1 MKARKAWLC
10 VGAVAAASLL
20 GQVLAFAPRYAVA
33 APSPSASA
41 ALAPSASASAAPS
54 NAPLGTLAT
63 YAWPTSPSD
72 RPKDEEWSNAT
83 VLSPFKIERGTFE
96 HSTCEPRVVREWV
109 ELKCT
114 PFGDALF
121 SVVWGVAG
129 DLKDVKAWFK
139 MLGELGP
146 PADPTSSI
154 DHIKIGGAAYGT
166 VSFPVRQGSA
176 FVLSLDRL
184 GVDENYDGGI
194 FIGTS
199 QGIVIDVSWVTGEKA
214 PTILF
219 R

>member
-1 MKARKAWLC
+1 
-10 VGAVAAASLL
+10 
-20 GQVLAFAPRYAVA
+20 
-33 APSPSASA
+33 
-41 ALAPSASASAAPS
+41 
-54 NAPLGTLAT
+54 
-63 YAWPTSPSD
+63 
-72 RPKDEEWSNAT
+72 
-83 VLSPFKIERGTFE
+83 
-96 HSTCEPRVVREWV
+96 
-109 ELKCT
+109 
-114 PFGDALF
+114 
-121 SVVWGVAG
+121 VVWGVAG

-146 PADPTSSI
+146 PADPTSSV

-166 VSFPVRQGSA
+166 VSFPVRPGSA